1 MTEPQ
6 PYRDVD
12 RRHPH
17 ISHEELRR
25 QLIAADE
32 ERYRLQNELR
42 APRAAHPRGWSAW
55 PQRRRRIAVGIG
67 TVVMTG
73 LAGGLAWQMCPS
85 AARADDRPSVR
96 VVTREVAPQV
106 VVTDRAAMRPV
117 DNAPRV
123 ASVAKVTSILRV
135 SARPRARA
143 AFAAKKP
150 PVHAAVVA
158 RRVDPTPR
166 RAVVPRP
173 LSPGE
178 FGRPRLA
185 AF

>member
-6 PYRDVD
+6 PFRDVD

-32 ERYRLQNELR
+32 DRYRLQNELR
-42 APRAAHPRGWSAW
+42 APRAAPSRGWSAW
-55 PQRRRRIAVGIG
+55 PQRRRRIAVGLG

-85 AARADDRPSVR
+85 AARAADRPSVR
-96 VVTREVAPQV
+96 VVTREVRPQV
-106 VVTDRAAMRPV
+106 IVTDRAVTRPV
-117 DNAPRV
+117 AKGVRV
-123 ASVAKVTSILRV
+123 VRV

-143 AFAAKKP
+143 SVVAKKP
-150 PVHAAVVA
+150 
-158 RRVDPTPR
+158 
-166 RAVVPRP
+166 
-173 LSPGE
+173 
-178 FGRPRLA
+178 
-185 AF
+185 

>member
-32 ERYRLQNELR
+32 ERYRLHNELR
-42 APRAAHPRGWSAW
+42 APRAPDSRGWSAW

-96 VVTREVAPQV
+96 IVTREVAPQV
-106 VVTDRAAMRPV
+106 VVTDRAVMRPV
-117 DNAPRV
+117 NKA
-123 ASVAKVTSILRV
+123 ASDAKGTRILRV

-143 AFAAKKP
+143 TLAAKKA
-150 PVHAAVVA
+150 PVHAGVVA

-178 FGRPRLA
+178 FGRPRFA
-185 AF
+185 AY

>member
-6 PYRDVD
+6 SYRDVD

-32 ERYRLQNELR
+32 ERYRLHNELR
-42 APRAAHPRGWSAW
+42 APRPAQPHGWSAW

-85 AARADDRPSVR
+85 SARADERPSVR
-96 VVTREVAPQV
+96 VVTREVTPQLIV
-106 VVTDRAAMRPV
+106 NDPVVTRPAT
-117 DNAPRV
+117 N
-123 ASVAKVTSILRV
+123 VAKLGKVVKVLKV
-135 SARPRARA
+135 SARPHARA
-143 AFAAKKP
+143 ALAEKKP
-150 PVHAAVVA
+150 RVHAAVVA

-166 RAVVPRP
+166 HAVVPRP

-185 AF
+185 GY